1 MEKKYPIKTPE
12 LIEAKKAILKFLKN
26 HNLDPRKDY
35 SNHPTFG
42 EEFRKLL
49 FKLNKE
55 RDKIAMKYP
64 STDIKNLKKYIK
76 MKKNK
81 KAKKAAEKAAV
92 EASAKEVK
100 KSNKVAKETKSE
112 TIAKEEKKDKKDKA
126 HRTTCKYDYPLID
139 GREMTSAEKKKYRAE
154 QRKAN
159 SNGAEKKEKT
169 PKADKKEKASKK
181 EAKETK
187 VTKEEKK
194 AKKALKTKGNKDG
207 KKKKK
212 VAKEED

>member
-12 LIEAKKAILKFLKN
+12 LIEAKKAILKFLKK

-76 MKKNK
+76 MKKDK

-92 EASAKEVK
+92 EASAKEAK
-100 KSNKVAKETKSE
+100 KSKKVAKETKSE
-112 TIAKEEKKDKKDKA
+112 TPAKEEKKDNKAKA
-126 HRTTCKYDYPLID
+126 HRTTGKYNYPLID

-159 SNGAEKKEKT
+159 SDGAEKKEKT

-187 VTKEEKK
+187 VTKKEKK
-194 AKKALKTKGNKDG
+194 SKKALKTKGNKDG
-207 KKKKK
+207 KKKK
-212 VAKEED
+212 VAKDED

>member
-76 MKKNK
+76 MKKDK

-92 EASAKEVK
+92 EASAKEAK
-100 KSNKVAKETKSE
+100 KSKKVAKETKSE
-112 TIAKEEKKDKKDKA
+112 TPAKEEKKDKKAKA
-126 HRTTCKYDYPLID
+126 PRTTGKYNYPLID

-159 SNGAEKKEKT
+159 SDGAEKKEKT

-187 VTKEEKK
+187 VTKKEKK
-194 AKKALKTKGNKDG
+194 SKKALKTKGNKDC
-207 KKKKK
+207 KKKK
-212 VAKEED
+212 VAKDED

>member
-12 LIEAKKAILKFLKN
+12 LIEAKKAILKFLKK

-55 RDKIAMKYP
+55 RDKVAMKYP

-76 MKKNK
+76 MKKDK

-100 KSNKVAKETKSE
+100 KSKKVAKETKSE
-112 TIAKEEKKDKKDKA
+112 TPAKDEKKDKKAKA
-126 HRTTCKYDYPLID
+126 PRTTGKYNYPLID

-159 SNGAEKKEKT
+159 SDGAEKKEKT
-169 PKADKKEKASKK
+169 EI
-181 EAKETK
+181 EALE
-187 VTKEEKK
+187 VTKQRRVEEEKTSEAIEK
-194 AKKALKTKGNKDG
+194 QN
-207 KKKKK
+207 
-212 VAKEED
+212 

>member
-12 LIEAKKAILKFLKN
+12 LIEAKKAILKFLKKY
-26 HNLDPRKDY
+26 NLDPRKDY

-76 MKKNK
+76 MKKDK

-92 EASAKEVK
+92 EASAKEAK
-100 KSNKVAKETKSE
+100 KSKKVAKETKSE
-112 TIAKEEKKDKKDKA
+112 TPAKEEKKDKKAKA
-126 HRTTCKYDYPLID
+126 PRTTGKYNYPLID

-159 SNGAEKKEKT
+159 SDGAEKKEKT

-187 VTKEEKK
+187 VTKKEKK
-194 AKKALKTKGNKDG
+194 SKKALKTKGNKDG
-207 KKKKK
+207 KKKK
-212 VAKEED
+212 VAKDED

>member
-12 LIEAKKAILKFLKN
+12 LIEAKKEILKFLKK

-35 SNHPTFG
+35 SNHNKFG

-55 RDKIAMKYP
+55 RDKIAIKYP
-64 STDIKNLKKYIK
+64 LTDIKNLKKYIK
-76 MKKNK
+76 MKKDK

-92 EASAKEVK
+92 EAPVKEAK
-100 KSNKVAKETKSE
+100 KSKKVAKETKSE
-112 TIAKEEKKDKKDKA
+112 TAKEEKNKKA
-126 HRTTCKYDYPLID
+126 PRTTGKYNYPLID

-159 SNGAEKKEKT
+159 SDGAEKKEK
-169 PKADKKEKASKK
+169 KEKATKTADNKEKSSKK
-181 EAKETK
+181 DKK
-187 VTKEEKK
+187 VAKEEK
-194 AKKALKTKGNKDG
+194 AEKKALKTKGNKDG
-207 KKKKK
+207 KKKK
-212 VAKEED
+212 VAKDED

>member
-12 LIEAKKAILKFLKN
+12 LIEAKKAIFKFLKK

-64 STDIKNLKKYIK
+64 LTDIKNLKKYIK
-76 MKKNK
+76 MKKDK

-92 EASAKEVK
+92 EASAKEAK
-100 KSNKVAKETKSE
+100 KSKKVTEKAKSETTKKEKKVAK
-112 TIAKEEKKDKKDKA
+112 APRA
-126 HRTTCKYDYPLID
+126 TCKYNYPLID
-139 GREMTSAEKKKYRAE
+139 VEK
-154 QRKAN
+154 
-159 SNGAEKKEKT
+159 
-169 PKADKKEKASKK
+169 
-181 EAKETK
+181 
-187 VTKEEKK
+187 
-194 AKKALKTKGNKDG
+194 
-207 KKKKK
+207 
-212 VAKEED
+212 

>member
-76 MKKNK
+76 MKKDK
-81 KAKKAAEKAAV
+81 KAKKVAEKAAV
-92 EASAKEVK
+92 EASAKEAK
-100 KSNKVAKETKSE
+100 KSKKVAKETKSE
-112 TIAKEEKKDKKDKA
+112 TPAKEEKKDKKAKA
-126 HRTTCKYDYPLID
+126 PRTTGKYNYPLID

-159 SNGAEKKEKT
+159 SDGAEKKEKT

-187 VTKEEKK
+187 VTKKEEKS
-194 AKKALKTKGNKDG
+194 KKALKTKGNKDG
-207 KKKKK
+207 KKKK
-212 VAKEED
+212 VAKDED

>member
-12 LIEAKKAILKFLKN
+12 LIEAKKAILKFLKK

-76 MKKNK
+76 MKKDK

-92 EASAKEVK
+92 EAPVKEAK
-100 KSNKVAKETKSE
+100 KSKKVAKETKSE
-112 TIAKEEKKDKKDKA
+112 TAKEEKNKKA
-126 HRTTCKYDYPLID
+126 PRTTGKYNYPLID

-159 SNGAEKKEKT
+159 SDGAEKKEK
-169 PKADKKEKASKK
+169 KEKAPKTADNKEKSSKK
-181 EAKETK
+181 DKK
-187 VTKEEKK
+187 VAKEEK
-194 AKKALKTKGNKDG
+194 AEKKALKTKGNKDG
-207 KKKKK
+207 KKKK
-212 VAKEED
+212 VAKDED

>member
-12 LIEAKKAILKFLKN
+12 LIEAKKEILKFLKK

-35 SNHPTFG
+35 SNHNKFG

-55 RDKIAMKYP
+55 RDKIAIKYP
-64 STDIKNLKKYIK
+64 LTDIKNLKKYIK
-76 MKKNK
+76 MKKDK

-92 EASAKEVK
+92 EAPVKEAK
-100 KSNKVAKETKSE
+100 KSKKVAKETKSE
-112 TIAKEEKKDKKDKA
+112 TAKEEKNKKA
-126 HRTTCKYDYPLID
+126 PRTTGKYNYPLID

-159 SNGAEKKEKT
+159 SDGAENKEKKEKA
-169 PKADKKEKASKK
+169 PKTADNKEKSSKK
-181 EAKETK
+181 DKRVA
-187 VTKEEKK
+187 KEEK
-194 AKKALKTKGNKDG
+194 AEKKALKTKGNKYG
-207 KKKKK
+207 KKKK
-212 VAKEED
+212 VAKDED

>member
-12 LIEAKKAILKFLKN
+12 LIEAKKEILKFLKK

-35 SNHPTFG
+35 SNHTKFG

-55 RDKIAMKYP
+55 RDKIAIKYP
-64 STDIKNLKKYIK
+64 LTDIKNLKKYIK
-76 MKKNK
+76 MKKDK

-92 EASAKEVK
+92 EAPVKEAK
-100 KSNKVAKETKSE
+100 KSKKVAKETKSE
-112 TIAKEEKKDKKDKA
+112 TAKEEKNKKA
-126 HRTTCKYDYPLID
+126 PRTTGKYNYPLID

-159 SNGAEKKEKT
+159 SDGAENKEKKEKA
-169 PKADKKEKASKK
+169 PKKADNKDKSSKK
-181 EAKETK
+181 DKK
-187 VTKEEKK
+187 VAKEEK
-194 AKKALKTKGNKDG
+194 AEKKALKTKGNKDG
-207 KKKKK
+207 NKKK
-212 VAKEED
+212 VAKDED

>member
-12 LIEAKKAILKFLKN
+12 LIEAKKAILKFLKK

-35 SNHPTFG
+35 SNHPTLG

-76 MKKNK
+76 MKKDK

-92 EASAKEVK
+92 EVSAKEAK
-100 KSNKVAKETKSE
+100 KSKKVAKETKSE
-112 TIAKEEKKDKKDKA
+112 TPAKEEKKDKKAKA
-126 HRTTCKYDYPLID
+126 PRTTGKYDYPLID

-159 SNGAEKKEKT
+159 SDGAE
-169 PKADKKEKASKK
+169 KKEKASKK

-187 VTKEEKK
+187 VAKEEKK
-194 AKKALKTKGNKDG
+194 DKKALKTKGNKDG

-212 VAKEED
+212 KVAKDED

>member
-12 LIEAKKAILKFLKN
+12 LIEAKKEILKFLKK
-26 HNLDPRKDY
+26 HDLDPRKDY
-35 SNHPTFG
+35 SNHPKFG

-64 STDIKNLKKYIK
+64 LTDIKNLKKYIK
-76 MKKNK
+76 MKKDK

-92 EASAKEVK
+92 EAPVKGAKK
-100 KSNKVAKETKSE
+100 TKKVAKETKSE
-112 TIAKEEKKDKKDKA
+112 TAKEEKKDKKA
-126 HRTTCKYDYPLID
+126 PRTTGKYNYPLID

-159 SNGAEKKEKT
+159 SDGAEKKEKT
-169 PKADKKEKASKK
+169 PKADAKEKSA
-181 EAKETK
+181 
-187 VTKEEKK
+187 KK
-194 AKKALKTKGNKDG
+194 ANKESKADKKALKTKGNKDG
-207 KKKKK
+207 KKKK
-212 VAKEED
+212 VKEED

>member
-12 LIEAKKAILKFLKN
+12 LIEAKKEILKFLKK
-26 HNLDPRKDY
+26 HSLDPRKDY
-35 SNHPTFG
+35 SNHTKFG

-55 RDKIAMKYP
+55 RDKIAIKYP
-64 STDIKNLKKYIK
+64 LTDIKNLKKYIK
-76 MKKNK
+76 MKKDK

-92 EASAKEVK
+92 EAPVKEAK
-100 KSNKVAKETKSE
+100 KSKKVAKETKSE
-112 TIAKEEKKDKKDKA
+112 TAKEEKNKKA
-126 HRTTCKYDYPLID
+126 PRTTGKYNYPLID

-159 SNGAEKKEKT
+159 SDGAEKKEKT

-187 VTKEEKK
+187 VAKEEK
-194 AKKALKTKGNKDG
+194 AEKKALKTKGNKDG
-207 KKKKK
+207 KKKK
-212 VAKEED
+212 VAKDED

>member
-12 LIEAKKAILKFLKN
+12 LIEAKKAILKFLKKY
-26 HNLDPRKDY
+26 NLDPRKDY
-35 SNHPTFG
+35 SNHHTFG

-76 MKKNK
+76 MKKDK

-92 EASAKEVK
+92 EAPAKEAK
-100 KSNKVAKETKSE
+100 KSKKVAKETKSE
-112 TIAKEEKKDKKDKA
+112 TPTKEEKKDKKVKA
-126 HRTTCKYDYPLID
+126 PRTTGKYDYPLID

-154 QRKAN
+154 QRKSN
-159 SNGAEKKEKT
+159 SDGAEKKEKT

-181 EAKETK
+181 EKEAK
-187 VTKEEKK
+187 VAKEEKK
-194 AKKALKTKGNKDG
+194 DKKALQTKGNKDG
-207 KKKKK
+207 KKKK

>member
-76 MKKNK
+76 MKKDK

-92 EASAKEVK
+92 EASANEAK
-100 KSNKVAKETKSE
+100 KSKKVAKETKSE
-112 TIAKEEKKDKKDKA
+112 TPAKEEKKDKKVKA
-126 HRTTCKYDYPLID
+126 PRTTGKYDYPLID

-159 SNGAEKKEKT
+159 SDGAEKKEKT

-181 EAKETK
+181 EAKETN
-187 VTKEEKK
+187 VAKEEKK
-194 AKKALKTKGNKDG
+194 DQKALKTKGNKDG
-207 KKKKK
+207 KKKK
-212 VAKEED
+212 VAKDED

>member
-12 LIEAKKAILKFLKN
+12 LIEAKKSILKFLKKY
-26 HNLDPRKDY
+26 NLDPRKDY

-76 MKKNK
+76 MKKDK
-81 KAKKAAEKAAV
+81 KAKAP
-92 EASAKEVK
+92 
-100 KSNKVAKETKSE
+100 
-112 TIAKEEKKDKKDKA
+112 
-126 HRTTCKYDYPLID
+126 RTTGKYNYPLID

-159 SNGAEKKEKT
+159 SDGVEKKEKT

-194 AKKALKTKGNKDG
+194 DKKALKTKGNKDD
-207 KKKKK
+207 KKKK
-212 VAKEED
+212 VAKDED

>member
-12 LIEAKKAILKFLKN
+12 LIEAKKAILKFLKK

-76 MKKNK
+76 MKKDK
-81 KAKKAAEKAAV
+81 KSKKAAEKAAV
-92 EASAKEVK
+92 EASAKEAK
-100 KSNKVAKETKSE
+100 KSKKVAKETKSE
-112 TIAKEEKKDKKDKA
+112 TPAKEEKKDKKAKA
-126 HRTTCKYDYPLID
+126 PRTTGKYDYPLID

-159 SNGAEKKEKT
+159 SDGAEKKEKT
-169 PKADKKEKASKK
+169 PKK

-194 AKKALKTKGNKDG
+194 DKKALKTKGNKDG
-207 KKKKK
+207 KKKK
-212 VAKEED
+212 VAKDED

>member
-12 LIEAKKAILKFLKN
+12 LIEAKKAILKFLKK

-55 RDKIAMKYP
+55 RDKIAMRYP

-76 MKKNK
+76 MKKDK
-81 KAKKAAEKAAV
+81 KSKKAAEKAAV
-92 EASAKEVK
+92 EASAKEAK
-100 KSNKVAKETKSE
+100 KSKKVAKETKSE
-112 TIAKEEKKDKKDKA
+112 TPAKEEKKDKKAKA
-126 HRTTCKYDYPLID
+126 PRTTGKYDYPLID

-159 SNGAEKKEKT
+159 SDGAEKKEKT
-169 PKADKKEKASKK
+169 PKEEKKEKASKK
-181 EAKETK
+181 EAKDKK

-194 AKKALKTKGNKDG
+194 DKKALKTKGNKDG
-207 KKKKK
+207 KKKK
-212 VAKEED
+212 VAKDED

>member
-12 LIEAKKAILKFLKN
+12 LIEAKKAILKFLKK

-35 SNHPTFG
+35 SNHPTLG

-55 RDKIAMKYP
+55 RDKIAMRYP

-76 MKKNK
+76 MKKDK

-92 EASAKEVK
+92 EASAKEAK
-100 KSNKVAKETKSE
+100 KSKKVAKETKSE
-112 TIAKEEKKDKKDKA
+112 TPAKEEKKDKKAKA
-126 HRTTCKYDYPLID
+126 PRTTCKYNYPLID

-159 SNGAEKKEKT
+159 SDGAEKKKT

-181 EAKETK
+181 GAKETK

-194 AKKALKTKGNKDG
+194 DKKALKTKGNKDG
-207 KKKKK
+207 KKKK
-212 VAKEED
+212 VAKDED

>member
-12 LIEAKKAILKFLKN
+12 LIEAKKAILKFLKK

-76 MKKNK
+76 MKKDK
-81 KAKKAAEKAAV
+81 KVKKAAEKAAV
-92 EASAKEVK
+92 EASAKEAK
-100 KSNKVAKETKSE
+100 KSKKVAKETKSE
-112 TIAKEEKKDKKDKA
+112 TPAKEVKKDKKAKA
-126 HRTTCKYDYPLID
+126 PRTTGKYNYPLID

-159 SNGAEKKEKT
+159 SDGAENKEKT
-169 PKADKKEKASKK
+169 PKADKKASKK

-194 AKKALKTKGNKDG
+194 DQKALKTKGNKDG
-207 KKKKK
+207 KKKK
-212 VAKEED
+212 VAKDED

>member
-12 LIEAKKAILKFLKN
+12 LIEAKKAILKFLKK

-92 EASAKEVK
+92 EASANEAK
-100 KSNKVAKETKSE
+100 KSKKVAKETKSE
-112 TIAKEEKKDKKDKA
+112 TPAKEEKKDKKAKA
-126 HRTTCKYDYPLID
+126 PRTTGKYNYPLID

-159 SNGAEKKEKT
+159 SDGAEKKEKT
-169 PKADKKEKASKK
+169 PKADKKKKASKK
-181 EAKETK
+181 EAKETQ
-187 VTKEEKK
+187 VTKKEKK
-194 AKKALKTKGNKDG
+194 SKKALKTKGNKDG
-207 KKKKK
+207 KKKK
-212 VAKEED
+212 VAKDED

>member
-12 LIEAKKAILKFLKN
+12 LIEAKKEILKFLKK
-26 HNLDPRKDY
+26 HSLDPRKDY
-35 SNHPTFG
+35 SNNNKFG

-64 STDIKNLKKYIK
+64 LTDIKNLKKYIK
-76 MKKNK
+76 MKKDK

-92 EASAKEVK
+92 EAPVKEAK
-100 KSNKVAKETKSE
+100 KSKKVAKETKSE
-112 TIAKEEKKDKKDKA
+112 TAKEEKNKKA
-126 HRTTCKYDYPLID
+126 PRTTGKYNYPLID

-159 SNGAEKKEKT
+159 SDGAEKKEK
-169 PKADKKEKASKK
+169 KEKAPKTADNKEKSSKK
-181 EAKETK
+181 DKK
-187 VTKEEKK
+187 VAKEEK
-194 AKKALKTKGNKDG
+194 AEKKALKTKGNKDG
-207 KKKKK
+207 KKKK
-212 VAKEED
+212 VAKDED

>member
-12 LIEAKKAILKFLKN
+12 LIEAKKAIFKFLKK
-26 HNLDPRKDY
+26 HNLGPRKDY

-64 STDIKNLKKYIK
+64 LTDIKNLKKYIK
-76 MKKNK
+76 MKKDK

-92 EASAKEVK
+92 EASAKEAK
-100 KSNKVAKETKSE
+100 KSKKVTEKAKSETTKKEKKVAK
-112 TIAKEEKKDKKDKA
+112 APRA
-126 HRTTCKYDYPLID
+126 TCKYNYPLID

-159 SNGAEKKEKT
+159 SNGAEKKEKA
-169 PKADKKEKASKK
+169 PKSDGKKNSAKKEP
-181 EAKETK
+181 K
-187 VTKEEKK
+187 VAE
-194 AKKALKTKGNKDG
+194 KKALKTKGKKDG
-207 KKKKK
+207 KKKKVK
-212 VAKEED
+212 DED

>member
-12 LIEAKKAILKFLKN
+12 LIEAKKEILKFLKK
-26 HNLDPRKDY
+26 HSLDPRKDY
-35 SNHPTFG
+35 SNHNKFG

-55 RDKIAMKYP
+55 RDKIAIKYP
-64 STDIKNLKKYIK
+64 LTDIKNLKKYIK
-76 MKKNK
+76 MKKDK

-92 EASAKEVK
+92 EAPVKEAK
-100 KSNKVAKETKSE
+100 KSKKVAKETKSE
-112 TIAKEEKKDKKDKA
+112 TAKEEKNKKA
-126 HRTTCKYDYPLID
+126 PRTTGKYNYPLID

-159 SNGAEKKEKT
+159 SDGAEKKEKT

-187 VTKEEKK
+187 VAKEEK
-194 AKKALKTKGNKDG
+194 AEKKALKTKGNKDG
-207 KKKKK
+207 KKKK
-212 VAKEED
+212 VAKDED

>member
-12 LIEAKKAILKFLKN
+12 LIEAKKAILKFLKK

-35 SNHPTFG
+35 SNHPIFG

-76 MKKNK
+76 MKKDK
-81 KAKKAAEKAAV
+81 KAKKVAEKAAV
-92 EASAKEVK
+92 EASAKEAK
-100 KSNKVAKETKSE
+100 KSKKVAKETKSE
-112 TIAKEEKKDKKDKA
+112 TPAKEEKKDKKAKA
-126 HRTTCKYDYPLID
+126 PRTTGKYDYPLID

-159 SNGAEKKEKT
+159 SDGAEKKEKT
-169 PKADKKEKASKK
+169 PKADNKEKASKK

-187 VTKEEKK
+187 VAKEEKK
-194 AKKALKTKGNKDG
+194 DKKALKTKGNKDG
-207 KKKKK
+207 KKKK
-212 VAKEED
+212 VAKDED

>member
-12 LIEAKKAILKFLKN
+12 LIEAKKEILKFLKK

-35 SNHPTFG
+35 SNNNKFG

-55 RDKIAMKYP
+55 RDKIAIKYP
-64 STDIKNLKKYIK
+64 LTDIKNLKKYIK
-76 MKKNK
+76 MKKDK

-92 EASAKEVK
+92 EAPVKEAK
-100 KSNKVAKETKSE
+100 KSKKVAKETKSE
-112 TIAKEEKKDKKDKA
+112 TAKEEKNKKA
-126 HRTTCKYDYPLID
+126 PRTTGKYNYPLID

-159 SNGAEKKEKT
+159 SDGAEKKEK
-169 PKADKKEKASKK
+169 KEKAPKTADNKEKSSKK
-181 EAKETK
+181 DKK
-187 VTKEEKK
+187 VAKEEK
-194 AKKALKTKGNKDG
+194 AEKKARKTKGNKDG
-207 KKKKK
+207 KKKK
-212 VAKEED
+212 VAKDED